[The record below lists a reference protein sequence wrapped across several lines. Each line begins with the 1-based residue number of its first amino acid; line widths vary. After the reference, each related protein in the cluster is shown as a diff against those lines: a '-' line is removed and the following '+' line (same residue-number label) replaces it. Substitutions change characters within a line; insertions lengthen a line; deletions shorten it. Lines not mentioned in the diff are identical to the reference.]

1 MFENQDIENESP
13 FSEDIEKNDFNS
25 EEVTSFPEVDG
36 EIETGYLC
44 PNCRQLL
51 TVSEDGS
58 YQHEFGFC
66 QAFFENEEE
75 WQAATE
81 KIEQQRLKKE
91 ELQRAA
97 AEEERQ
103 KMEDEKQAVLG
114 EYYNKI
120 TSVIQETLQAEIQ
133 NSVAVIQQAVVE
145 LSTAKDT
152 MITAI
157 TEVTRSSISEKI
169 SYYQSKIAETNEGDP
184 KLEFYKDLEDRYN
197 NFLRVFDLM
206 ENNKRELKQ
215 KIKELTDIDIWQGSG
230 NLEDYQNLLQ
240 LVEKLYL
247 KK

>member
-1 MFENQDIENESP
+1 MRKNVKKVIAPLLAAAMVLSCTVCV
-13 FSEDIEKNDFNS
+13 SAAED
-25 EEVTSFPEVDG
+25 
-36 EIETGYLC
+36 ETIK
-44 PNCRQLL
+44 L
-51 TVSEDGS
+51 TVWG
-58 YQHEFGFC
+58 
-66 QAFFENEEE
+66 
-75 WQAATE
+75 
-81 KIEQQRLKKE
+81 
-91 ELQRAA
+91 
-97 AEEERQ
+97 AEEDQNLLKELTDKFQEKYADQ
-103 KMEDEKQAVLG
+103 KFD
-114 EYYNKI
+114 
-120 TSVIQETLQAEIQ
+120 IQIG
-133 NSVAVIQQAVVE
+133 VE
-145 LSTAKDT
+145 SESTAKDT

>member
-1 MFENQDIENESP
+1 MA
-13 FSEDIEKNDFNS
+13 
-25 EEVTSFPEVDG
+25 G
-36 EIETGYLC
+36 C
-44 PNCRQLL
+44 HR
-51 TVSEDGS
+51 
-58 YQHEFGFC
+58 
-66 QAFFENEEE
+66 
-75 WQAATE
+75 

-91 ELQRAA
+91 ELQKAA

-133 NSVAVIQQAVVE
+133 NSVAVIQQAAE
-145 LSTAKDT
+145 DLSTAKDT
-152 MITAI
+152 MITVI

-215 KIKELTDIDIWQGSG
+215 KIKELTLSLIDIWQGSG